1 MSKLQMQASAKE
13 LAALLRQIEDINDD
27 VKAVIGNAKDS
38 GINVKALR
46 AAARE
51 IIMDSE
57 KRAKKYDDENQ
68 LCMFRDALGLTGS
81 ERVLEAAE

>member
-13 LAALLRQIEDINDD
+13 LAALLRQIEDINED

-57 KRAKKYDDENQ
+57 
-68 LCMFRDALGLTGS
+68 
-81 ERVLEAAE
+81 